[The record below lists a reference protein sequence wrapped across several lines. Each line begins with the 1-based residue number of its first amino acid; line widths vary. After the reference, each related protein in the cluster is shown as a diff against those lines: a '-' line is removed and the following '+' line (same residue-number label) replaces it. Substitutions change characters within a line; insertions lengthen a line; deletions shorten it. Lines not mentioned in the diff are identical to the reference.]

1 MNRLT
6 QLQFRWYL
14 LTENIP
20 QLATFLQSSSYK
32 VRRLTALKMGG
43 LKNIETI
50 PFLKRILD
58 DPALKVAETA
68 LYAIEVTAKSKQYS
82 IDLQPYKQRL
92 EERKKAIPDYQRM
105 ADFKFEKQSWIPIIK
120 EKLKQPIAY
129 GSW

>member
-1 MNRLT
+1 MNRLAK
-6 QLQFRWYL
+6 LQFRWYL
-14 LTENIP
+14 FTQNIP
-20 QLATFLQSSSYK
+20 QLATFLQSPSYK
-32 VRRLTALKMGG
+32 IRRLTASKMGQ
-43 LKNIETI
+43 LKDVETI

-92 EERKKAIPDYQRM
+92 KERKSAIPDYRRM

-120 EKLKQPIAY
+120 EKLKQPIFRF
-129 GSW
+129 G